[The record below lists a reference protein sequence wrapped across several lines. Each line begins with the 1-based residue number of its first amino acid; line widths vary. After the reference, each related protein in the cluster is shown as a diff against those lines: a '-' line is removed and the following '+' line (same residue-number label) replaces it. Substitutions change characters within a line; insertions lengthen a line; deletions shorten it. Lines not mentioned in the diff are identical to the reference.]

1 MGRLDQIGEGNS
13 GINEAEHD
21 EQLDKLAS
29 LTEQLTEENRELR
42 EHIKEL
48 QKEIELNHEAEAL
61 RVEYERLYTAFE
73 EAADEVQML
82 RIERESNK
90 VLVDQIKKSGEKQ
103 RQEN

>member
-1 MGRLDQIGEGNS
+1 MGRLDQIGESNS
-13 GINEAEHD
+13 GINDAEHD

-48 QKEIELNHEAEAL
+48 QKEIELNPEAEAL
-61 RVEYERLYTAFE
+61 RAEYERLHTAFE

-82 RIERESNK
+82 RLERESNK
-90 VLVDQIKKSGEKQ
+90 VLVDQIKKTGEKVK
-103 RQEN
+103 